1 LLGVEQTHVNT
12 MKCEPHNLTLEAG
25 LVFFLQDCR
34 SRGNAEKT
42 IDGRRSNLSIF
53 VRWCHGQNIQFV
65 EELEQATLEL
75 YRGYISTYYDPRRC
89 KKLDIATQRNRLT
102 AVRMFLR
109 RLHYHQLISSNAA
122 AFFELP
128 TVPHR
133 LPKAVLSEKEIELI
147 LAHVLLYGNKGIRD
161 RAILETFYATGI
173 RRMELGRLAIPD
185 VDMSK
190 GVLRVNAGK
199 GGKDR
204 RVPVARR
211 ACAWIARYLKEVRPM
226 VSYTDSG
233 PTLFLSDKG
242 LPLAP
247 NQLSRIG
254 GKYIHRAGI
263 DKPGA
268 CHLWR
273 HSAATLM
280 LENGA
285 GLRYIQEMLGHAS
298 ITTTQI
304 YTHVTIMQLKE
315 VYAKTHPAARQV
327 AQESPY

>member
-1 LLGVEQTHVNT
+1 
-12 MKCEPHNLTLEAG
+12 MKRGAHNLTLEEG
-25 LVFFLQDCR
+25 LQFYLNDCM
-34 SRGNAEKT
+34 SRGHSNKT
-42 IDGRRSNLSIF
+42 VDGRRSSLGAF
-53 VRWCHGQNIQFV
+53 VRWCYEQNIRFV
-65 EELEQATLEL
+65 EEIEQATLEL
-75 YRGYISTYYDPRRC
+75 YRGYISSYYDPRRC
-89 KKLDIATQRNRLT
+89 KKLDIATQRSRLT
-102 AVRMFLR
+102 AVRMLLR
-109 RLHYHQLISSNAA
+109 RLHYHQLIPSNAA

-133 LPKAVLSEKEIELI
+133 IPKAVLSEKEIELI
-147 LAHVLLYGNKGIRD
+147 LAHVLLYGKKGIRD

-173 RRMELGRLAIPD
+173 RRMELGRLAITD
-185 VDMSK
+185 IDTSK
-190 GVLRVNAGK
+190 RVLRVNAGK

-204 RVPVARR
+204 RVPIAGR
-211 ACAWIARYLKEVRPM
+211 ACSWIDRYLKEIRPR
-226 VSYTDSG
+226 VSHTDSG

-242 LPLAP
+242 YPLAP

-254 GKYIHRAGI
+254 GNYIHLAGVN
-263 DKPGA
+263 KPGA

-315 VYAKTHPAARQV
+315 VYAKTHPAAQQV
-327 AQESPY
+327 GQDGIY